1 MARRVFISFR
11 YSDGHWYKEK
21 LERLFDSSTKIIN
34 CSEDVNRSGQSDYTI
49 QNYLYSKLRSTSV
62 TIVLLT
68 PKALAHK
75 KDYLGGYDD
84 WMYDEIRYSLE
95 DRENNRCN
103 GLIAVYTPEAA
114 SMVVRPSA
122 DSTTILQFD
131 NLVRENMMNVKSV
144 YKKNPKPGIYDRNY
158 DSYCSCIAWDDFI
171 SNYAYYIDIAAQKR
185 EIAYKYD
192 IVKRLQSANPYSS
205 LFR

>member
-1 MARRVFISFR
+1 MARRVFVSFR
-11 YSDGHWYKEK
+11 YSDGHWYKER
-21 LERLFDSSTKIIN
+21 LERLFDSSTEIIN
-34 CSEDVNRSGQSDYTI
+34 CSEDVNRSGQSDFTI

-68 PKALAHK
+68 PNALSHR
-75 KDYLGGYDD
+75 KDYFGGYDD

-114 SMVVRPSA
+114 NMVVKPSS
-122 DSTTILQFD
+122 DLTTILDFD
-131 NLVRENMMNVKSV
+131 NLVRANMLNIKPS
-144 YKKNPKPGIYDRNY
+144 YKKNPKPGIYDSNY
-158 DSYCSCIAWDDFI
+158 DSYCSCISWANFI
-171 SNYAYYIDIAAQKR
+171 NNYAYYIDIAAQKR
-185 EIAYKYD
+185 EVAYKYD
-192 IVKRLQSANPYSS
+192 LVKRLQTVNPYSS

>member
-1 MARRVFISFR
+1 MARRVFVSFR
-11 YSDGHWYKEK
+11 YSDGHLYKER
-21 LERLFDSSTKIIN
+21 LERLFDSSTEIIN
-34 CSEDVNRSGQSDYTI
+34 CSEDVNRSGKSDYTI

-68 PKALAHK
+68 PNALIHK
-75 KDYLGGYDD
+75 KDFWGGYDD

-114 SMVVRPSA
+114 NRVVRKTSE
-122 DSTTILQFD
+122 STSILQFD
-131 NLVRENMMNVKSV
+131 NLTRENMFNIKPA
-144 YKKNPKPGIYDRNY
+144 YKFNPKPDVYDRNY
-158 DSYCSCIAWDDFI
+158 DSYCSCISWEDFV
-171 SNYAYYIDIAAQKR
+171 SNYDYYIDLAVKKR
-185 EIAYKYD
+185 EVSYKYNL
-192 IVKRLQSANPYSS
+192 VKRLQPSNPYGS